1 MWALG
6 VVFYTMLYGQ
16 FPFFDQT
23 PAELFRKIKAVEFVI
38 PM

>member
-6 VVFYTMLYGQ
+6 VILYTMLYGQ

-23 PAELFRKIKAVEFVI
+23 PSELFRKIKAAEFSI